1 MEVRQRL
8 SISRGSLFYKILLAF
23 ILLGVLPSLLLG
35 ARLVM
40 LNNKL
45 LVNVEQNAA
54 ETQSLPLGMAKQ
66 ITNQLTSETGAYIVF
81 TFISI
86 AIIAV
91 FSAGRVIRPIHRL
104 EEQMERFHKGEIVSI
119 DDLDQVE
126 IKENKLS
133 TGDEVQQLSNL
144 FKVIAAEHL
153 KLKQGLETQVQER
166 IQDLEHRAR
175 QLQAAAEVAQAA
187 ASIRDLDQLL
197 SKITELISEHFD
209 YYHAGIFLMDAEG
222 EFAVLRA
229 ANSEGG
235 QRMLEQGHRLP
246 PGETSIVGHVIDTQ
260 QPRIALDVGKDAV
273 HFRNPFLPAT
283 RSEAALPLIAGDRL
297 WGVLDVQ
304 STKESAFG
312 EEDISTLRTL
322 ANQVAIAIENAH
334 LFVEN
339 QLALQKLQDSLEVS
353 RKAYSGL
360 TQDAW
365 KRLLQSQPDLGYV
378 CKSSAPPLQGY
389 KKEADYLEQSEE
401 KIVPVSGNWDPS
413 MVQAG
418 QSGKTVISADNTA
431 AIPVKI
437 RDQVTGV
444 VRLRKPDGAPPW
456 SEDEIELVETLSDR
470 LSAALESARLYQET
484 RRRAERERLTGE
496 ITAKLRASNDPQMIL
511 KTAVRE
517 LRQALQA
524 DKAQLLI
531 QSIDYSSTEGNPSV
545 EREVEAAQ
553 SGKSLSTEIE
563 GNGRDTRPSA
573 DNPAENP
580 ARKSDADDDQTMNHP
595 SEM

>member
-8 SISRGSLFYKILLAF
+8 SISRGSLFYKILLVF
-23 ILLGVLPSLLLG
+23 ILLGVLPSLLLS

-45 LVNVEQNAA
+45 LLDVEQNIA
-54 ETQSLPLGMAKQ
+54 ETQSLPQGMSGQ
-66 ITNQLTSETGAYIVF
+66 ITNQLASEAGAYIF
-81 TFISI
+81 YTFISV
-86 AIIAV
+86 AIIAI
-91 FSAGRVIRPIHRL
+91 FSAGGVIKPIHGL
-104 EEQMERFHKGEIVSI
+104 EEQMERFRKGEIDSI
-119 DDLDQVE
+119 DDLGQDKM
-126 IKENKLS
+126 KEGKLS
-133 TGDEVQQLSNL
+133 TGDEVQQLTTLFNVMAVELLNL
-144 FKVIAAEHL
+144 Q
-153 KLKQGLETQVQER
+153 QGLEIQVQER
-166 IQDLEHRAR
+166 TQDLEHRAR
-175 QLQAAAEVAQAA
+175 QLQAAAAVAQAA
-187 ASIRDLDQLL
+187 ASMRDLDQLL
-197 SKITELISEHFD
+197 LKITELISKHFD

-246 PGETSIVGHVIDTQ
+246 PGETSIVGHVIATQ

-273 HFRNPFLPAT
+273 HFRNPYLSAT
-283 RSEAALPLIAGDRL
+283 RSEVALPLITGTRL

-312 EEDISTLRTL
+312 EEDIATLQTL

-339 QLALQKLQDSLEVS
+339 QLALKKLQDSLEMS
-353 RKAYSGL
+353 RRAYSGL

-378 CKSSAPPLQGY
+378 CKKSPTPLQAY
-389 KKEADYLEQSEE
+389 RIESDNLKEDEE
-401 KIVPVSGNWDPS
+401 DIIVPVSGNWDPG

-418 QSGKTVISADNTA
+418 QIGKTVIGADNTA

-456 SEDEIELVETLSDR
+456 SDDEIELVETLSDR

-496 ITAKLRASNDPQMIL
+496 ITSKLRASNDPQMIL

-531 QSIDYSSTEGNPSV
+531 QSFESSSTEGNPSTETGEGAV
-545 EREVEAAQ
+545 LT
-553 SGKSLSTEIE
+553 GKSVSTETD
-563 GNGRDTRPSA
+563 GNGREKQPSS
-573 DNPAENP
+573 ENP
-580 ARKSDADDDQTMNHP
+580 ARKPDQEDDQTMNHS

>member
-1 MEVRQRL
+1 MEARQRL
-8 SISRGSLFYKILLAF
+8 SISRGSLFYKILLVF
-23 ILLGVLPSLLLG
+23 VLLSVLPSLLLG
-35 ARLVM
+35 ARLVT

-45 LVNVEQNAA
+45 LVDVEQNSA
-54 ETQSLPLGMAKQ
+54 ETQSLPQGMARQ
-66 ITNQLTSETGAYIVF
+66 ITNQLASEAGAYIF
-81 TFISI
+81 YTFLSI
-86 AIIAV
+86 AIIAI
-91 FSAGRVIRPIHRL
+91 FSAGSVIRPIHRL
-104 EEQMERFHKGEIVSI
+104 EQQMERFRKGEIASI
-119 DDLDQVE
+119 DDLDQAE
-126 IKENKLS
+126 MDESKLS
-133 TGDEVQQLSNL
+133 AGDEVQQLTTL
-144 FKVIAAEHL
+144 FNIMAAEL
-153 KLKQGLETQVQER
+153 LDLQQGLEAQVQER

-175 QLQAAAEVAQAA
+175 QLQAAAAVAQAA
-187 ASIRDLDQLL
+187 ASMRDLDQLL
-197 SKITELISEHFD
+197 LKITELISVHFD
-209 YYHAGIFLMDAEG
+209 YYHAGIFLMDTEG

-246 PGETSIVGHVIDTQ
+246 PGETSIVGHVITTQ
-260 QPRIALDVGKDAV
+260 QPRVALDVGKDAV

-283 RSEAALPLIAGDRL
+283 RSEMALPLITGERL

-312 EEDISTLRTL
+312 EEDISTLQTL
-322 ANQVAIAIENAH
+322 ANQVAIAIENAY

-339 QLALQKLQDSLEVS
+339 QLALKKLQDSLEMS
-353 RKAYSGL
+353 RRAYSGL

-365 KRLLQSQPDLGYV
+365 KKLLQSQPDLGYV
-378 CKSSAPPLQGY
+378 CKLSAATSQRRKNEAAYL
-389 KKEADYLEQSEE
+389 KESDEE
-401 KIVPVSGNWDPS
+401 IILPISGEWDFG
-413 MVQAG
+413 MIQAG
-418 QSGKTVISADNTA
+418 QSGKTIISADNTA

-444 VRLRKPDGAPPW
+444 VRLRKAEGAPPW

-470 LSAALESARLYQET
+470 LSTALESARLYQET

-524 DKAQLLI
+524 DKAQLLL
-531 QSIDYSSTEGNPSV
+531 QSIDYSTAEGKPTVEQRAGAEKSDQSVSAETDSNGREKQPSTENP
-545 EREVEAAQ
+545 
-553 SGKSLSTEIE
+553 T
-563 GNGRDTRPSA
+563 
-573 DNPAENP
+573 
-580 ARKSDADDDQTMNHP
+580 RKSDANDVQDMSHP

>member
-1 MEVRQRL
+1 MDVRQRL
-8 SISRGSLFYKILLAF
+8 SFSRGSLFYKILLAF
-23 ILLGVLPSLLLG
+23 ILLGILPSLLLG
-35 ARLVM
+35 ARLITQ
-40 LNNKL
+40 NNKL
-45 LVNVEQNAA
+45 LANLEQNTA
-54 ETQSLPLGMAKQ
+54 ETQSLPQGMSRQ
-66 ITNQLTSETGAYIVF
+66 ITNQLTSETVAYIVF
-81 TFISI
+81 AFISI
-86 AIIAV
+86 AIIAA
-91 FSAGRVIRPIHRL
+91 FFAGSVIRPFHRL
-104 EEQMERFHKGEIVSI
+104 EEQMERFHKGDIASF
-119 DDLDQVE
+119 DDLDRVE
-126 IKENKLS
+126 IKQNKLL
-133 TGDEVQQLSNL
+133 TGDEVQQLSTL
-144 FKVIAAEHL
+144 FKAIAAEQL
-153 KLKQGLETQVQER
+153 NLKQGLEAQVQER
-166 IQDLEHRAR
+166 TQDLEHRAR
-175 QLQAAAEVAQAA
+175 QLQAAAAVAQAA
-187 ASIRDLDQLL
+187 ASTRDLDQLL
-197 SKITELISEHFD
+197 FKITELISEYFD

-246 PGETSIVGHVIDTQ
+246 PGETSIVGHVINAQ
-260 QPRIALDVGKDAV
+260 QPRVALDVGKDAV

-283 RSEAALPLIAGDRL
+283 RSETALPLIAGGRL

-312 EEDISTLRTL
+312 EDDISTLQTL

-339 QLALQKLQDSLEVS
+339 QLALEKLQDSLEMS
-353 RKAYSGL
+353 RRVYSGL

-365 KRLLQSQPDLGYV
+365 KRLLQSQPELGYV
-378 CKSSAPPLQGY
+378 CKSSEPTTQAY
-389 KKEADYLEQSEE
+389 KTQADHPAETQKEI
-401 KIVPVSGNWDPS
+401 IVPVSGNWDPS

-418 QSGKTVISADNTA
+418 QSGKTVISAENTA

-444 VRLRKPDGAPPW
+444 VKLRKPDGAPPW
-456 SEDEIELVETLSDR
+456 SDDEIELVETLSDR

-496 ITAKLRASNDPQMIL
+496 ITAKLRASDDPQTIL

-531 QSIDYSSTEGNPSV
+531 QSIDYSSTEGNTSV
-545 EREVEAAQ
+545 EGGTSAAQ
-553 SGKSLSTEIE
+553 SDKSLSTETDS
-563 GNGRDTRPSA
+563 NGWEKRPPTDS
-573 DNPAENP
+573 PAKGPDE
-580 ARKSDADDDQTMNHP
+580 DDDQPMDHP
-595 SEM
+595 PEM

>member
-8 SISRGSLFYKILLAF
+8 SISRGSLFYKILLVF
-23 ILLGVLPSLLLG
+23 ILLGVLPSLLLS

-45 LVNVEQNAA
+45 LLDVEQNIA
-54 ETQSLPLGMAKQ
+54 ETQSLPQGMSGQ
-66 ITNQLTSETGAYIVF
+66 ITNQLASEAGAYIF
-81 TFISI
+81 YTFISV
-86 AIIAV
+86 AIIAI
-91 FSAGRVIRPIHRL
+91 FSAGGVIKPIHGL
-104 EEQMERFHKGEIVSI
+104 EEQMERFRKGEIDSI
-119 DDLDQVE
+119 DDLDQDKM
-126 IKENKLS
+126 KEGKLS
-133 TGDEVQQLSNL
+133 TGDEVQQLTTLFNVMAVELLNL
-144 FKVIAAEHL
+144 Q
-153 KLKQGLETQVQER
+153 QGLEIQVQER
-166 IQDLEHRAR
+166 TQDLEHRAR
-175 QLQAAAEVAQAA
+175 QLQAAAAVAQAA
-187 ASIRDLDQLL
+187 ASMRDLDQLL
-197 SKITELISEHFD
+197 LKITELISKHFD

-246 PGETSIVGHVIDTQ
+246 PGETSIVGHVIATQ

-273 HFRNPFLPAT
+273 HFRNPYLSAT
-283 RSEAALPLIAGDRL
+283 RSEVALPLITGTRL

-312 EEDISTLRTL
+312 EEDIATLQTL

-339 QLALQKLQDSLEVS
+339 QLALKKLQDSLEMS
-353 RKAYSGL
+353 RRAYSGL

-378 CKSSAPPLQGY
+378 CKKSPTPLQAY
-389 KKEADYLEQSEE
+389 RIESDNLKEDEE
-401 KIVPVSGNWDPS
+401 DIIVPVSGNWDPG

-418 QSGKTVISADNTA
+418 QIGKTVIGADNTA

-456 SEDEIELVETLSDR
+456 SDDEIELVETLSDR

-496 ITAKLRASNDPQMIL
+496 ITSKLRASNDPQMIL

-531 QSIDYSSTEGNPSV
+531 QSFESSSTEGNPSTETGEGAV
-545 EREVEAAQ
+545 LT
-553 SGKSLSTEIE
+553 GKSVSTETD
-563 GNGRDTRPSA
+563 GNGREKQPS
-573 DNPAENP
+573 PENP
-580 ARKSDADDDQTMNHP
+580 ARKPDQEDDQTMNHS